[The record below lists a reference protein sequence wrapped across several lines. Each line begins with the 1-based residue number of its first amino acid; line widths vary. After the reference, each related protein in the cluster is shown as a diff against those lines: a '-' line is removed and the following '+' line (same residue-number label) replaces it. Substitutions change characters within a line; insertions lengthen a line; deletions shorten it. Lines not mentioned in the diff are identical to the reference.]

1 VARAARERSEQ
12 EQDAQ
17 PSGIDR
23 RPAPACLAAG
33 QRKHRSRVR
42 SLVTDVSPKDRPPSV
57 DRLARSLA
65 GTGLPHALL
74 VDAARAA
81 VAAGDPGSA
90 GARAERIRRRL
101 LAPVING
108 TGVLL
113 HTNLGRAPLAWSQSA
128 DYSNLELDL
137 DIGERGDRQAG
148 APALLAR
155 ACGAEAAMAV
165 NNCASAVMLVLAALA
180 SGRDAVVSRGEL
192 VEIGG
197 GFRVPDVMAWSGARL
212 VEVGTTNRTRRDDF
226 AAAVADPGNDVAV
239 VVKVHQSNF
248 RVVGYTEAP
257 STSEL
262 ADLGPPLVADIGSG
276 LLDSRCGWL
285 AGGPPPWLDSEP
297 AARQSIEAGAALVT
311 FSGDK
316 LLGGPQAGI
325 IAGRADL
332 VDACRRHP
340 LARALRPGSLV
351 LAALQ
356 HTALAYLRGDGD
368 AIEFWRMAALTVAD
382 LRGRLGVY
390 EGLAEVATAATPGGG
405 TLPGVEIDSVGV
417 AVPGDHTAALRS
429 QSRPIIARVVDGA
442 TVVDL
447 RTVHPADDAEVAA
460 ALREAAGA
468 TDPPA

>member
-1 VARAARERSEQ
+1 M
-12 EQDAQ
+12 
-17 PSGIDR
+17 
-23 RPAPACLAAG
+23 
-33 QRKHRSRVR
+33 R

-65 GTGLPHALL
+65 GTGLPHPLL

-81 VAAGDPGSA
+81 IAAGDPGSA
-90 GARAERIRRRL
+90 EARAERIRRRL

-137 DIGERGDRQAG
+137 ETGERGDRQAG

-165 NNCASAVMLVLAALA
+165 NNCAAAVMLVLAALA
-180 SGRDAVVSRGEL
+180 EGRDAVVSRGEL

-212 VEVGTTNRTRRDDF
+212 VEVGTTNRTRRADY
-226 AAAVADPGNDVAV
+226 ATAVADGANDVAV
-239 VVKVHQSNF
+239 VVQVHQSNV
-248 RVVGYTEAP
+248 RVGGYTEAP
-257 STSEL
+257 RSAEL
-262 ADLGPPLVADIGSG
+262 ASLGPPLVADIGSG
-276 LLDSRCGWL
+276 LIDSRCGWL

-297 AARQSIEAGAALVT
+297 AARQTLEAGAALVT

-368 AIEFWRMAALTVAD
+368 AIEFWRMAALTPAQ
-382 LRGRLGVY
+382 LHERLGAY
-390 EGLAEVATAATPGGG
+390 KGLDATATAATPGGG
-405 TLPGVEIDSVGV
+405 TLPGVEIESVGV
-417 AVPGDHTAALRS
+417 VLPGVHLEALRARP
-429 QSRPIIARVVDGA
+429 RPIVARVADGA
-442 TVVDL
+442 TIVDL
-447 RTVHPADDAEVAA
+447 RTVHPDDDAEVAA
-460 ALREAAGA
+460 TLRTAAGQ
-468 TDPPA
+468 P

>member
-1 VARAARERSEQ
+1 M
-12 EQDAQ
+12 
-17 PSGIDR
+17 
-23 RPAPACLAAG
+23 
-33 QRKHRSRVR
+33 R

-65 GTGLPHALL
+65 GTGLPHPLL

-81 VAAGDPGSA
+81 IAAGDPGSA

-113 HTNLGRAPLAWSQSA
+113 HTNLGRAPMAWSQGA

-137 DIGERGDRQAG
+137 DSGERGDRQTS

-180 SGRDAVVSRGEL
+180 EGRDAVVSRGEL

-212 VEVGTTNRTRRDDF
+212 VEVGTTNRTRRADY
-226 AAAVADPGNDVAV
+226 AAAVADGANDVAV
-239 VVKVHQSNF
+239 VVQVHRSNF

-257 STSEL
+257 RTAEL

-276 LLDSRCGWL
+276 LIDSRCGWL

-297 AARQSIEAGAALVT
+297 AARQTLEAGAALVT

-368 AIEFWRMAALTVAD
+368 AIEFWRMAALTPAQ
-382 LRGRLGVY
+382 LRERLGAY
-390 EGLAEVATAATPGGG
+390 EGLQEVSTAATPGGG
-405 TLPGVEIDSVGV
+405 TLPGIEIESVGV
-417 AVPGDHTAALRS
+417 VLPGDHLEALRARP
-429 QSRPIIARVVDGA
+429 RPIVARVADGA

-447 RTVHPADDAEVAA
+447 RTVHPDDDAEVAA
-460 ALREAAGA
+460 TLHAAAGQ
-468 TDPPA
+468 P